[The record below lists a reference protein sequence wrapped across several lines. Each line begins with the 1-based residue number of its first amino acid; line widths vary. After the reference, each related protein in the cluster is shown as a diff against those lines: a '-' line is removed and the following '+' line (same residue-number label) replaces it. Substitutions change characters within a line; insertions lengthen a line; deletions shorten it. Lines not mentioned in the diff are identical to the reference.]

1 MRARRPL
8 HHHRRQLERAV
19 PGAGWSETLKR
30 VTAIY
35 DGSDGD
41 ATRGLYQ
48 ELAALGPLGLIALNL
63 FRANKNSARAKVY
76 RGGNEKGRYRDQAY
90 DRKQYSMTQLCAIL
104 QQYPVPE
111 VPKWGWAKD
120 EDQQKHCWVL
130 YVHIPTGQVSFHTE
144 ARGEGPNYDGF
155 WDGIRGASVER
166 VCKWAAQLLEK
177 ANEHSSSEQSREPG
191 SAGVLADRVDLLRV
205 ERDQPAPP
213 GVPEPDRP
221 REDDGRGIE
230 ARDRADERG
239 ADEPQGPASA
249 AATS

>member
-8 HHHRRQLERAV
+8 RRQLQRTV
-19 PGAGWSETLKR
+19 PGAGWSEALKR
-30 VTAIY
+30 VHAVF

-41 ATRGLYQ
+41 ATRALYK
-48 ELAALGPLGLIALNL
+48 ELAERGPLGLIALNL

-76 RGGNEKGRYRDQAY
+76 KGGNDKGSYRDQAY

-120 EDQQKHCWVL
+120 EDQQKHSWVL
-130 YVHIPTGQVSFHTE
+130 YVHIPTGQISFHTE
-144 ARGEGPNYDGF
+144 HRGDGPDYQGD

-177 ANEHSSSEQSREPG
+177 ANGGNFSSDSASVPG
-191 SAGVLADRVDLLRV
+191 AS
-205 ERDQPAPP
+205 DQ
-213 GVPEPDRP
+213 
-221 REDDGRGIE
+221 GR
-230 ARDRADERG
+230 RA
-239 ADEPQGPASA
+239 
-249 AATS
+249 